1 MIERLFVFVKA
12 QASAFFGGMVDYLVM
27 ILCTEVFNIHY
38 TVSVAIGG
46 IIGAVVNFTVN
57 RKWTFRTKGVPYQ
70 QPGWKQFLRFVLVV
84 LNSIVLKSS
93 GTYLFT
99 TILKTNYIIS
109 RVITD
114 LTVSI
119 LFNYMLQR
127 YWVFKSKRS

>member
-1 MIERLFVFVKA
+1 MIERLFVFAKA

-27 ILCTEVFNIHY
+27 ILCTEVFHIHY

-46 IIGAVVNFTVN
+46 IIGAIVNFTVN
-57 RKWTFRTKGVPYQ
+57 RKWTFRSKGTPYQ

-99 TILKTNYIIS
+99 TILKTHYIIS

-114 LTVSI
+114 LTVSL
-119 LFNYMLQR
+119 LFNYMLQK
-127 YWVFKSKRS
+127 YWVFQRKRN